1 MIFAYLALTVICF
14 FFVLK
19 AADILVVSSSVI
31 ARHYGIPPVFIGVV
45 LVGIGT
51 SAPEILVTLMAS
63 LSSHPEIVLGNAS
76 GSIAA
81 NTGIAMAVIFWLYDR
96 GIKKASAGDKA
107 AVNNI
112 FIALNFL
119 FLGAGSFGM
128 IFLLKNGIG
137 RTAGITM
144 LFLMAAYFYLTAVIN
159 GKLFSIAVPDRAVG
173 KAFLRFTLSLAV
185 LIACC
190 KVAVASSSQIARLAG
205 ISEFIIGLTI
215 IAVGTSLP
223 EIITSLT
230 AMRKGE
236 WGLAV
241 GDLVGS
247 QALNLYFLLGLS
259 AIVRPIKMGSSV
271 FFFGWLSLFL
281 GEICFF
287 LWDKKIPSRVKS
299 LVLFATYCA
308 YLFTNVRGG

>member
-51 SAPEILVTLMAS
+51 SAPEIFVTLMAS

-96 GIKKASAGDKA
+96 GIKKASGGDKV

-119 FLGAGSFGM
+119 FLGAGAFGM

-137 RTAGITM
+137 RTAGIIM
-144 LFLMAAYFYLTAVIN
+144 LLLMAAYFYLTAMIN
-159 GKLFSIAVPDRAVG
+159 RKIFSVAVPDRAAG
-173 KAFLRFTLSLAV
+173 KTFKDFALSLAV
-185 LIACC
+185 LIVCC
-190 KVAVASSSQIARLAG
+190 KVAVASSSQVARLAG

-230 AMRKGE
+230 ATKKGE

-247 QALNLYFLLGLS
+247 QALNLYFLIGLS
-259 AIVRPIKMGSSV
+259 AIVRPVKMGSSV
-271 FFFGWLSLFL
+271 FFFGWLSIFL

-308 YLFTNVRGG
+308 YLFANVRCG